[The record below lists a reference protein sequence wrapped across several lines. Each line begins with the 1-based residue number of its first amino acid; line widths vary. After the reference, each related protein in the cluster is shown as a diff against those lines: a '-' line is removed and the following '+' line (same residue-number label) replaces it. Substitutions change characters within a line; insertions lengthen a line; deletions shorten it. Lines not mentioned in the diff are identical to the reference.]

1 MSAHLEK
8 RLAEL
13 NQEIRTYP
21 GPIARCDQHLP
32 ALLDERAKIIAEL
45 EREGVVV
52 RRRIPS
58 LAQSNPHNIGYL
70 RTKRERTGHLIDLA
84 DHKSSA

>member
-1 MSAHLEK
+1 MSAYLEQ

-32 ALLDERAKIIAEL
+32 ALLEERSKLIAEL
-45 EREGVVV
+45 AHENCPPEARWGHDGGPINDQERE
-52 RRRIPS
+52 
-58 LAQSNPHNIGYL
+58 
-70 RTKRERTGHLIDLA
+70 
-84 DHKSSA
+84 